1 MLYKTNNDK
10 NIVINTSIIDD
21 DFYPYLQEA
30 EEFML
35 NLLSV
40 IFKSSCL

>member
-21 DFYPYLQEA
+21 DFYHIYRKQK
-30 EEFML
+30 
-35 NLLSV
+35 N
-40 IFKSSCL
+40 SC